1 MSDARELLA
10 RMVFCD
16 LKPSPRADTS
26 DMLTIAF
33 RHDGMIV
40 IAAGTDEPVRLAQF
54 LRDLLAGLV
63 EHPAIIE
70 EAAGIRGAAFHLTG
84 EPLHRVP
91 DIPEDDG

>member
-1 MSDARELLA
+1 
-10 RMVFCD
+10 
-16 LKPSPRADTS
+16 
-26 DMLTIAF
+26 
-33 RHDGMIV
+33 
-40 IAAGTDEPVRLAQF
+40 VRLAQF